1 MARYVEVLPGAVKA
15 ARWFNTNGR
24 AGTHSVE
31 ISVATAVSMP
41 EVYTALQWVDAMTS
55 GQLNETSELLRDFVK
70 ADLGYDRGGTIVVP
84 AAPTTEAAALIDS
97 AYCLSLETCARFGS
111 MPVVVIRGADGP
123 PLHLRVTAVGRE
135 VPRPLATSTD
145 VILLGPC

>member
-1 MARYVEVLPGAVKA
+1 MARYVEVVPGAVKA

-41 EVYTALQWVDAMTS
+41 DVYTALQWVDAMTS
-55 GQLNETSELLRDFVK
+55 GQLNEASELLRDFVK
-70 ADLGYDRGGTIVVP
+70 ADLGYDRASTIPVP
-84 AAPTTEAAALIDS
+84 AAPTTEAAELLDS

-123 PLHLRVTAVGRE
+123 PLNLRIKAVGRTI
-135 VPRPLATSTD
+135 PRPLATLPD
-145 VILLGPC
+145 VILLDPC